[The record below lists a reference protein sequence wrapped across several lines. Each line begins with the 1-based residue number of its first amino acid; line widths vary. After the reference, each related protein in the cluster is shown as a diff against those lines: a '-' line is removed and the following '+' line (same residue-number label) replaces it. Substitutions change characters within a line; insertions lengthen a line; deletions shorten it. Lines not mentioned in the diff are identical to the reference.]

1 MIFREDYQKHLREKE
16 RGNIDSLGWF
26 LSFSTEISLR
36 MKSPATVGFEQ
47 CLPSST
53 WNFFNYRSC
62 LAARIDSY
70 ASHTKSW
77 GEEARFQFGI
87 GEMKQMDLSSL
98 HRAPRS
104 QHGLQIFTFASQK
117 RREKKKNKSSKSDT
131 NWYDVEGQSVGVL
144 CFIFS
149 SSIKVSIISSRLVQL
164 HILLQF
170 HFLNMGSAFY
180 KRCFYVWKEKSFP
193 PSSWWFHFLY
203 SRRQRSLL
211 TQHSK
216 KKKNHTL

>member
-1 MIFREDYQKHLREKE
+1 
-16 RGNIDSLGWF
+16 
-26 LSFSTEISLR
+26 
-36 MKSPATVGFEQ
+36 
-47 CLPSST
+47 
-53 WNFFNYRSC
+53 
-62 LAARIDSY
+62 
-70 ASHTKSW
+70 
-77 GEEARFQFGI
+77 
-87 GEMKQMDLSSL
+87 MKQMDLSSL

-144 CFIFS
+144 FFIFS

-180 KRCFYVWKEKSFP
+180 KKCFYVWKEKSFP

-203 SRRQRSLL
+203 SRRQCSLL

-216 KKKNHTL
+216 KKTTHSLKTHWDQCHLEDICILVPKSTKGNVNESNVVTYDMVKVFFAAF